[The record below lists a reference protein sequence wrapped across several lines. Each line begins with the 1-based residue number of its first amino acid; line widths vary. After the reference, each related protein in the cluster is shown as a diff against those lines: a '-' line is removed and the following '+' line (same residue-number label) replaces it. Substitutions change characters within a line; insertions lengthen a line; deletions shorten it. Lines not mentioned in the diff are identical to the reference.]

1 MSVLIIAE
9 HNNTALKGGVLNT
22 IKAATLLKDD
32 AIDVLIA
39 GKDCAAAAQA
49 AAKVPGVRKVLHADA
64 PLYEHAL
71 PEDMA
76 SLIVG
81 LAKNYQYILASAS
94 TSGKNILPRVAAL
107 LDVAQVSEITAV
119 VSGDTFV
126 RPIYAGNAFATVQS
140 KDPIKVITVRAT
152 VFDAVPA
159 DGGNATVESV
169 AAGADTGLTKFVS
182 QELAK
187 SDRPDL
193 TAAKVVI
200 AGGRG
205 LSSAEQF
212 KAVLEPLAT
221 KLNAAIGATR
231 AVVDAG
237 FVSNDLQIGQTGKV
251 IAPELYIG
259 IGISGAIQHVAGIAD
274 SKVIVAIN
282 KDEEAPI
289 FQIADYGLVADL
301 FTAVPELTAELG

>member
-9 HNNTALKGGVLNT
+9 HNNTALNGGVLNT

-32 AIDVLIA
+32 AIDVLIV
-39 GKDCAAAAQA
+39 GKDCAAVAQT

-64 PLYEHAL
+64 LLYEHAL

-81 LAKNYQYILASAS
+81 LAKNYQYILAPAS
-94 TSGKNILPRVAAL
+94 TSGKNTMPRVAAL

-119 VSGDTFV
+119 ISGDTFV

-212 KAVLEPLAT
+212 KAILEPLAT

>member
-9 HNNTALKGGVLNT
+9 HNNTALNGGVLNT

-32 AIDVLIA
+32 AIDVLIM
-39 GKDCAAAAQA
+39 GKDCAAVAQT

-81 LAKNYQYILASAS
+81 LAKNYQYILAPAS
-94 TSGKNILPRVAAL
+94 TSGKNTMPRVAAL

-119 VSGDTFV
+119 ISGDTFV

-212 KAVLEPLAT
+212 KAILEPLAT